1 MRWKKAALENCTGV
15 PCVAAPSFTCGTS
28 TISDFDGN
36 VYETVSIG
44 TQCWTK
50 TNLEVSKYNN
60 GSSIPTGLDNTAW
73 QSTTSGAYAIYNNAL
88 ANESIY
94 GKLYNWYVV
103 VDSRGLCPTGWHV
116 PIDAEWTTLTDN
128 LGGLSVAGG
137 KMKSTGTTYWFFQSA
152 GTDNSSGFTALPG
165 SNRACFGPFNTVV
178 GVYAFFWSATE
189 NGLSP
194 GTAWDRNLYLISDD
208 VTRFSQEKSMGASVR
223 CLKD

>member
-1 MRWKKAALENCTGV
+1 MVPVFPQDWTTPLGKALQAEPMPYTTMPQQMNPYMENYTIGMR
-15 PCVAAPSFTCGTS
+15 
-28 TISDFDGN
+28 
-36 VYETVSIG
+36 
-44 TQCWTK
+44 
-50 TNLEVSKYNN
+50 
-60 GSSIPTGLDNTAW
+60 
-73 QSTTSGAYAIYNNAL
+73 QSTLEASVPPAGM
-88 ANESIY
+88 
-94 GKLYNWYVV
+94 
-103 VDSRGLCPTGWHV
+103 V

-194 GTAWDRNLYLISDD
+194 GTATS
-208 VTRFSQEKSMGASVR
+208 T
-223 CLKD
+223 